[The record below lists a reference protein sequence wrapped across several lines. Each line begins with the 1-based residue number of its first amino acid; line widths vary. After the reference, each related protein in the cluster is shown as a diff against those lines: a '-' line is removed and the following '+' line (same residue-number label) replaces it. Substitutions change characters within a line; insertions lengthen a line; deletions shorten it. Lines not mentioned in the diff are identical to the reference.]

1 MQVEA
6 SQSDDMAQSY
16 NYYKSGYRKAD
27 TNSWDVST
35 LVRLPRS
42 GKTPSNQ

>member
-6 SQSDDMAQSY
+6 SRSDDIAQSY
-16 NYYKSGYRKAD
+16 NYYKIGFRKVD
-27 TNSWDVST
+27 TNSRDIST

-42 GKTPSNQ
+42 GKMPRDQ